1 MSAPLSKKQQKAQ
14 SFRAKQKAKRAAV
27 PDLPEQDDD
36 VEVSESADL
45 ASTSTSAK
53 AKPSKAKA
61 EPAVDEDEAYAPL
74 PEKKK
79 DDSADGE
86 KAGGKKKRKR
96 TDGDGTEDA
105 EIEGYGK
112 VQKHRRVTEPKP
124 KKEVAQRF
132 ILFLGN
138 IGFKTTKDEVAAHFK
153 ESVGRIPAVRL
164 LTDKATGKSRGIA
177 FLELANG
184 NELQSA
190 LKQHHSILNGKRI
203 NVELTAGGGGKSE
216 GRREKLKQ
224 RNERVSTQREK
235 REKEAKEKEAKA
247 KAAKGDQAGQAAEQ
261 PPIVGEMS
269 NQGAKIGAGGGGGD
283 AGWGAPIGEGYK
295 MRGGRRVKV
304 KPSGGPG
311 GDRERRPQRPKW
323 QPTGANAQPLA

>member
-45 ASTSTSAK
+45 ASTSTPAASAK
-53 AKPSKAKA
+53 AKPSKTKA
-61 EPAVDEDEAYAPL
+61 EAAVDEDEAYAPL

-153 ESVGRIPAVRL
+153 ESVGE
-164 LTDKATGKSRGIA
+164 S
-177 FLELANG
+177 ANG
-184 NELQSA
+184 A
-190 LKQHHSILNGKRI
+190 R
-203 NVELTAGGGGKSE
+203 
-216 GRREKLKQ
+216 Q
-224 RNERVSTQREK
+224 RY
-235 REKEAKEKEAKA
+235 
-247 KAAKGDQAGQAAEQ
+247 
-261 PPIVGEMS
+261 PPIPFS
-269 NQGAKIGAGGGGGD
+269 
-283 AGWGAPIGEGYK
+283 
-295 MRGGRRVKV
+295 
-304 KPSGGPG
+304 SFL
-311 GDRERRPQRPKW
+311 
-323 QPTGANAQPLA
+323 PLLPLLPPRSTTPHSSSYT